1 MVISIKQ
8 RGIGFFEATNMTLVG
23 PSYNGPILGCFV
35 KHVSPLHC
43 FVLHLEG
50 KERLGSFKRKL
61 YDHIGS
67 INKSHHPYIMNFN
80 VPKFPRMLGA
90 I

>member
-1 MVISIKQ
+1 MGPFLGVSKNMFLHSIVLSFTWKEKKDL
-8 RGIGFFEATNMTLVG
+8 EALKGNYMT
-23 PSYNGPILGCFV
+23 
-35 KHVSPLHC
+35 
-43 FVLHLEG
+43 
-50 KERLGSFKRKL
+50 
-61 YDHIGS
+61 